1 MLRLLHWRLLL
12 VWPQL
17 LHLLQLMSLLQLLRR
32 HLRRKVKLHRPEN
45 TFSYY
50 INHIGKQNKD
60 VIMALLQ
67 KAQLPE
73 KVRLAVKV
81 TKTLPLLVGPVLVRR
96 RVVLLG
102 VTQNPGRVDR
112 FLRNQHG

>member
-1 MLRLLHWRLLL
+1 
-12 VWPQL
+12 
-17 LHLLQLMSLLQLLRR
+17 MSLLQLLWR

-45 TFSYY
+45 SKTFSYY